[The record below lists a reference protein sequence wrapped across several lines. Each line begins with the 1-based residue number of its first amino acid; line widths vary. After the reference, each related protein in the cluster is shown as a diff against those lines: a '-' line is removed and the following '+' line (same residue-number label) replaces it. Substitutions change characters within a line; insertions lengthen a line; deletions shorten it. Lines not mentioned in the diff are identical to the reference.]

1 MWTNVLD
8 LKRFYQ
14 SPLGRT
20 ARRMIARRITEI
32 WPSVS
37 GLDFLGIGYPIP
49 YLSPFTNEARRVA
62 VVMPPRQGVIRWP
75 AEGSNR
81 TVLAHQAEM
90 PFPNLTFDRVL
101 IVHAFESA
109 GSLRP
114 MLREVWRV
122 MSDSGRL
129 LVVAPNRTG
138 IWARTDSTPFGA
150 GLPYSAGQLDRALR
164 DCLYAPERTRH
175 ALFAFPSSRRL
186 SLSLSP
192 TLERLGLRFFATF
205 SGVILMEA
213 TKQIHAGA
221 PEGTKRRTLRIGGGE
236 IKAVPAGR
244 GMRER
249 S

>member
-1 MWTNVLD
+1 MWNDVLD
-8 LKRFYQ
+8 LKQFYQ

-20 ARRMIARRITEI
+20 ARRMIARQITET
-32 WPSVS
+32 WRSVS
-37 GLDFLGIGYPIP
+37 GLDVLGIGYPVP
-49 YLSPFTNEARRVA
+49 YLSPFKSEARRLV

-75 AEGSNR
+75 AEGKNR

-90 PFPNLTFDRVL
+90 PFPNLIFDRVL

-109 GSLRP
+109 GALMP

-129 LVVAPNRTG
+129 LVVAPNRAG

-164 DCLYAPERTRH
+164 DCLYAPEQTRH

-192 TLERLGLRFFATF
+192 TLEQLGLRFFATF

-213 TKQIHAGA
+213 VKRIHAGVL
-221 PEGTKRRTLRIGGGE
+221 EGARRPALRVAGGD
-236 IKAVPAGR
+236 IKAAPASR